1 MIAAC
6 EFCISV
12 YLYYVKHVIDEKVSY
27 YQQDI
32 KHQQQLVLTKLEESI

>member
-1 MIAAC
+1 MIAAY

-12 YLYYVKHVIDEKVSY
+12 YYMKHVIDEKVSY

-32 KHQQQLVLTKLEESI
+32 KHQQQLVLTKLQESI